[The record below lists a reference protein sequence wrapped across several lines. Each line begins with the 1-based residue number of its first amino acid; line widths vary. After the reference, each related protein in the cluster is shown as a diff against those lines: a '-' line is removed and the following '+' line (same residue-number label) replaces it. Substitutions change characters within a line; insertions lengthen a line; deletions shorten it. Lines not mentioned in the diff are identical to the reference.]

1 MAASAPQHVCRAK
14 TWAMAVFFQVAII
27 GYFVGVAYA
36 YRRAISPSFFAGA
49 PWRLPLWA
57 SLGAYMS
64 LAFLV
69 MSYTDLF
76 LPRAPAAVQRRF
88 IWIGVC
94 AVGVGALNAMVTAVL
109 AVGVAD
115 CRVLMGWTGGVA
127 ACIAGLLVF
136 WAWLARKYGG
146 EGGGPSENG
155 KPCAARLPA

>member
-1 MAASAPQHVCRAK
+1 MAASPPPHACRAK

-36 YRRAISPSFFAGA
+36 YRRGISPSFFAGA

-57 SLGAYMS
+57 SLGAYLS
-64 LAFLV
+64 LALQV

-88 IWIGVC
+88 TWIGVC

-115 CRVLMGWTGGVA
+115 CRVLMGWTGGVHRRA
-127 ACIAGLLVF
+127 PRVLGVACSQV
-136 WAWLARKYGG
+136 RRRRRPVG
-146 EGGGPSENG
+146 EW
-155 KPCAARLPA
+155 PCTARLPA

>member
-1 MAASAPQHVCRAK
+1 
-14 TWAMAVFFQVAII
+14 MAVFFQVATI

-49 PWRLPLWA
+49 PWRLRLWA

-64 LAFLV
+64 LALLV
-69 MSYTDLF
+69 VSCTDLF

-88 IWIGVC
+88 AWIGVC

-109 AVGVAD
+109 AVGVED
-115 CRVLMGWTGGVA
+115 RRVLMGCTGGVA

-146 EGGGPSENG
+146 GSDPSENG
-155 KPCAARLPA
+155 KPCTARLPGLASSMTFAFAFHVWI